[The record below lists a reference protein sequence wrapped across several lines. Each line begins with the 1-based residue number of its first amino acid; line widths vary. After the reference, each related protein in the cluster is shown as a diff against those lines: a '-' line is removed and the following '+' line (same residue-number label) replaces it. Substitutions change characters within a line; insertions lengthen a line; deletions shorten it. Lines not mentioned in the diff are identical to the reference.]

1 MSTSKHRV
9 SDAGRAAAADGF
21 VCKTELATVLTPLVR
36 VLLNLKRTRQPILAP
51 ASPQNRP

>member
-51 ASPQNRP
+51 ASLQNRP